1 MCLIVLSWQQ
11 HPDFPLVVASNRDE
25 FHNRPTESARWWPDE
40 SDILGGRD
48 LQAGGTW
55 FALHRDGRF
64 SAVTNY
70 RDADAPSARDRSR
83 GHLVTDF
90 LLGADKPVDYLS
102 MINGSDYAGFN
113 LLVSDG
119 ESLAYLSNRED
130 EIRELQPGVYGLA
143 NELLDSPW
151 HKVLRSK
158 EAMEQLID
166 SDKINET
173 ELLRMLDD
181 RQKAPANTIESSR
194 LPFST
199 AHAISAPFIVLPD
212 YGTRCSTVALRDLA
226 GNWSMRERRFDAAG
240 TNTGESAFR
249 VDPAQP

>member
-1 MCLIVLSWQQ
+1 MCLIVISWQQ
-11 HPDFPLVVASNRDE
+11 HPDYPLIIASNRDE
-25 FHNRPTESARWWPDE
+25 FHNRPSEKAHWWPDE

-64 SAVTNY
+64 AAVTNY

-83 GHLVTDF
+83 GHLVSEF
-90 LLGADKPVDYLS
+90 LLGADKPVNYLS
-102 MINGSDYAGFN
+102 MINGADYAGFN

-119 ESLAYLSNRED
+119 QSLAYLSNREN
-130 EIRELQPGVYGLA
+130 EVRALQPGVYGLA

-158 EAMEQLID
+158 ESMEQLVE

-173 ELLRMLDD
+173 ELLRLLDD
-181 RQKAPANTIESSR
+181 KQKAPANTIESSR
-194 LPFST
+194 LPFTT

-212 YGTRCSTVALRDLA
+212 YGTRCSTVALRDAA
-226 GNWSMRERRFDAAG
+226 GGWSMRERRFDAAG
-240 TNTGESAFR
+240 KNTGESAFAITA
-249 VDPAQP
+249 V